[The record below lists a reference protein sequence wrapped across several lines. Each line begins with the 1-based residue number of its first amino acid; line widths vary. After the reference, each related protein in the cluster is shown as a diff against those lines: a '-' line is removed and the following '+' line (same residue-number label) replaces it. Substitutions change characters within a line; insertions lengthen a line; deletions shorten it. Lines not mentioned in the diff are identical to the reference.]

1 MVRPV
6 KRRRVCKLPAHDTFG
21 PDSQE
26 VCQGS
31 NSLSVEA
38 YETIRLIDYIG
49 LTQEEAAIAMGVARS
64 TIQRMYD
71 DARQIIAD
79 SIVNSKMLKIEGG
92 HYVLCADKAKE
103 EEGCSSDKPCPKATS
118 GKRCCEI

>member
-6 KRRRVCKLPAHDTFG
+6 KRRRVCKLPSHDTFG
-21 PDSQE
+21 PDSQD

-38 YETIRLIDYIG
+38 YETVRLIDYIG
-49 LTQEEAAIAMGVARS
+49 LTQEEAAMAMGVARS

-71 DARQIIAD
+71 DARQVIAD
-79 SIVNSKMLKIEGG
+79 CIVNSKMLKIEGG
-92 HYVLCADKAKE
+92 HYTLCADKGKE
-103 EEGCSSDKPCPKATS
+103 EKPCPPEKNCPKSSS
-118 GKRCCEI
+118 GRRCCEM